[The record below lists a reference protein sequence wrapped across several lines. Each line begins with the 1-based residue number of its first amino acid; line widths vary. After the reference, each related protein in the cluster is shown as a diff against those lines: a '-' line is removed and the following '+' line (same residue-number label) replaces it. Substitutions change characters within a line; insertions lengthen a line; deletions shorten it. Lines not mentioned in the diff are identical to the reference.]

1 MTTAE
6 RLTAIK
12 KYCRVD
18 YDEDDTQLTGFA
30 EMSDSY
36 LAQCGITRDGHEAMY
51 DLIVQA
57 MVLNQYDGK
66 CADNAAAALAD
77 KEIGIVLLT
86 EKFGREFPDVVNQLK
101 LVCAF
106 GGADDG
112 NTGS

>member
-1 MTTAE
+1 MITAE
-6 RLTAIK
+6 RLTAIQ

-66 CADNAAAALAD
+66 CADNAAAALAT
-77 KEIGIVLLT
+77 VPPLV
-86 EKFGREFPDVVNQLK
+86 RQMVNQLK

>member
-1 MTTAE
+1 MITAE
-6 RLTAIK
+6 RLDAIK

-18 YDEDDTQLTGFA
+18 YDEDDAQL
-30 EMSDSY
+30 SDSY

-66 CADNAAAALAD
+66 CADNAAAALAT
-77 KEIGIVLLT
+77 VPPLV
-86 EKFGREFPDVVNQLK
+86 RQMVNQLK